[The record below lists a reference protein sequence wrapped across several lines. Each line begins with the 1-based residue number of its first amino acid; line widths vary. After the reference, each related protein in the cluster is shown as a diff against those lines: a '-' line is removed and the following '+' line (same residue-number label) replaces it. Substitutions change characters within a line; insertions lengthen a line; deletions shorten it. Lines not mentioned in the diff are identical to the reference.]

1 MTGKVLDCLICEKPD
16 LVFQSIIDYIV
27 LNGVVILK
35 WPFFDLLKLLNCQGE
50 LGAIFYFGAI
60 FHLDT
65 KLSLIDAFFSFFILI
80 YIARTAQW
88 LLKNCVKRSST
99 IKDIKTFAKFQENR
113 KIVRLRTFQSLTN

>member
-35 WPFFDLLKLLNCQGE
+35 WTFFDLLKLLNCQGE

-65 KLSLIDAFFSFFILI
+65 KLSLIDAFFFIFYSDL
-80 YIARTAQW
+80 YCSNRPMV
-88 LLKNCVKRSST
+88 VKELPKKEQYHKRYQNICKVS
-99 IKDIKTFAKFQENR
+99 R
-113 KIVRLRTFQSLTN
+113 KS